1 MTLRLARLAE
11 ILDRPQAAQR
21 GIEKCQQVREEHVVQ
36 EQFSVAVSVFFIS
49 QCLHVPRQF
58 AYQPAP
64 FHFLRP
70 QGQGLLFHC
79 RPPLLPSPIRRTDC
93 GPLCV
98 RAFPHERLSCRKPAR
113 AQVKIW

>member
-1 MTLRLARLAE
+1 MTLRLAQLAE

-36 EQFSVAVSVFFIS
+36 EQFSVAVSVFFIA

-70 QGQGLLFHC
+70 QGQDSCSTAGRRFC
-79 RPPLLPSPIRRTDC
+79 RRPYAAPTAARFAFVPFPMNGYHAENPP
-93 GPLCV
+93 
-98 RAFPHERLSCRKPAR
+98 E
-113 AQVKIW
+113 QVKIW